1 MSEPIARTNVI
12 TRSMG
17 ADVRLHEQCE
27 EHGHKWFQI
36 PGHPPGCRMCCVC
49 VYEEDSVCHASGAL
63 CKCTP
68 QITHAEVKRLL
79 HVSHMELQ
87 MVHPD
92 SYPAGPSSPEWSD
105 ADQSS
110 DALDAYQ
117 SSDAL
122 DAGQSSADLFSWQ
135 LQHDGWA

>member
-1 MSEPIARTNVI
+1 VQFPSAIAMSEPIARTNVI

-110 DALDAYQ
+110 DA
-117 SSDAL
+117 S

>member
-1 MSEPIARTNVI
+1 MTAYGE
-12 TRSMG
+12 
-17 ADVRLHEQCE
+17 D
-27 EHGHKWFQI
+27 
-36 PGHPPGCRMCCVC
+36 CVC
-49 VYEEDSVCHASGAL
+49 QASGGM
-63 CKCTP
+63 CMCEP
-68 QITHAEVKRLL
+68 QITDAEVKHLL

-110 DALDAYQ
+110 DA
-117 SSDAL
+117 S